1 MHLSRKFISPYW
13 ILLGILPVLLVPNIA
28 FSQSAELAW
37 QVRLTVGEVVWR
49 ELPADGQNSP
59 WLPLRAGELINP
71 PAEIETAVGAR
82 VELQRAEDSIQA
94 GPESRLTLD
103 GASDNLFTRIR
114 QAAGAIWY
122 KVKSIPE
129 RTFEVEGTYL
139 VATVKGTEFK
149 ITLGKVGDLLMVTEG
164 VVRASPRAGGEA
176 MDVKRGQSVLATS
189 AGLLLLT
196 PLPDGE
202 RSPTAPAPAPDQPAP
217 TPDPQNPPPDTTAPP
232 DSHSGKTGDVHG
244 VNGSEKHNHGGTGGA
259 DVRDMHGDSVSGN
272 GGGAKAAGPK

>member
-1 MHLSRKFISPYW
+1 MI
-13 ILLGILPVLLVPNIA
+13 GILPVLLVPNIA
-28 FSQSAELAW
+28 FSQAAELAW

-49 ELPADGQNSP
+49 KLPADGQDSP
-59 WLPLRAGELINP
+59 WLPLRAGEVIEP

-82 VELQRAEDSIQA
+82 VELQREDDSIQA

-176 MDVKRGQSVLATS
+176 MNVKSGQSVLGTS

-196 PLPDGE
+196 PQPDGE
-202 RSPTAPAPAPDQPAP
+202 RSPTAPAPAPSQPTP
-217 TPDPQNPPPDTTAPP
+217 TPDPQNPPPDTTTPP
-232 DSHSGKTGDVHG
+232 DNHPGKTGDVYG
-244 VNGSEKHNHGGTGGA
+244 VNGTEKHNHGGSKEEN
-259 DVRDMHGDSVSGN
+259 VRETHGDSVSGK